1 MATKERVRIQVKKVA
16 GHINDY
22 LVNDLSFVVLLLVL
36 LFIVFILPILIEY
49 GHLDM
54 FIVNLVF
61 IFLFFTGIWSC
72 NNRSLVV
79 VTASLF
85 LAQVTLKLLRIGEI
99 QQDIYLLERIAGIL
113 NMGVFI
119 FLNIRLLFRD
129 QEVNLYRVIGA
140 INVYLLVAITGAF
153 GFEIIH
159 LTIGSSI
166 ENLSQS
172 LTSKDITGVEE
183 DFAGHL
189 YFSLVSLTTVGFGDY
204 TPVNILSK
212 MLAVFLSTIGILYPA
227 VVIARLVGAG
237 PRN

>member
-1 MATKERVRIQVKKVA
+1 MATKERVRVQVKKVA

-61 IFLFFTGIWSC
+61 IFLFFTVIWSC

-85 LAQVTLKLLRIGEI
+85 LAQVTLKFLRIGEI

-119 FLNIRLLFRD
+119 FLNVRLLFRN

-166 ENLSQS
+166 ENLNQT
-172 LTSKDITGVEE
+172 LTSKAITGVEE

-204 TPVNILSK
+204 TPVNMLSK

>member
-1 MATKERVRIQVKKVA
+1 MATKERVRVQVKKVA

-22 LVNDLSFVVLLLVL
+22 LVNDLSFMVLLLVL

-85 LAQVTLKLLRIGEI
+85 LAQVTLKFLRIGEI

-119 FLNIRLLFRD
+119 FLNVRLLFRN

-166 ENLSQS
+166 ENLNQT
-172 LTSKDITGVEE
+172 LTSKAITGVEE

-204 TPVNILSK
+204 TPVNMLSK

>member
-1 MATKERVRIQVKKVA
+1 MATKERVRVQVKKVA
-16 GHINDY
+16 GHINEY

-85 LAQVTLKLLRIGEI
+85 LAQVTLKFLRIGEI

-119 FLNIRLLFRD
+119 FLNVRLLFRN

-166 ENLSQS
+166 ENLNQT
-172 LTSKDITGVEE
+172 LTSKAITGVEE

-204 TPVNILSK
+204 TPVNMLSK

>member
-1 MATKERVRIQVKKVA
+1 MATKEHVRAQVKKVA
-16 GHINDY
+16 GHINAY

-36 LFIVFILPILIEY
+36 LFIVFILPVLIEY

-54 FIVNLVF
+54 FFVNLVF

-72 NNRSLVV
+72 NNRFLVV
-79 VTASLF
+79 LTSSLF
-85 LAQVTLKLLRIGEI
+85 IAQVTLKLLRIGEI
-99 QQDIYLLERIAGIL
+99 QQDIYVLERIVGIL

-119 FLNIRLLFRD
+119 FLNVRLLFRD

-140 INVYLLVAITGAF
+140 VNVYLLMAIMGAF

-166 ENLSQS
+166 ENLNLSI
-172 LTSKDITGVEE
+172 TSKAITGVEE
-183 DFAGHL
+183 DFASHL

-204 TPVNILSK
+204 TPVNMLSK
-212 MLAVFLSTIGILYPA
+212 MLAVFLSTIGILYPT

-237 PRN
+237 FRN

>member
-1 MATKERVRIQVKKVA
+1 MTFIRIVSA
-16 GHINDY
+16 
-22 LVNDLSFVVLLLVL
+22 LVFVVLLLVL

-85 LAQVTLKLLRIGEI
+85 LAQVTLKFLRIGEI

-119 FLNIRLLFRD
+119 FLNVRLLFRN

-166 ENLSQS
+166 ENLNQT
-172 LTSKDITGVEE
+172 LTSKAITGVEE

-204 TPVNILSK
+204 TPVNMLSK

>member
-1 MATKERVRIQVKKVA
+1 MATKERVHAQVKKVA

-22 LVNDLSFVVLLLVL
+22 FINDLSFGLLLVVL
-36 LFIVFILPILIEY
+36 LFIVFILPVLMEY

-79 VTASLF
+79 LTASLF
-85 LAQVTLKLLRIGEI
+85 LTQVTLKLLRIGEI
-99 QQDIYLLERIAGIL
+99 QQDIYLLERIVGIL

-119 FLNIRLLFRD
+119 FLNVRLLFRD

-159 LTIGSSI
+159 LTMGSSI
-166 ENLSQS
+166 ENLNQS
-172 LTSKDITGVEE
+172 LSSKAITGVEE

-237 PRN
+237 SRN

>member
-1 MATKERVRIQVKKVA
+1 MATQERVRNQVKKVA
-16 GHINDY
+16 GQINDY
-22 LVNDLSFVVLLLVL
+22 LIHDLSFVVLLLVL
-36 LFIVFILPILIEY
+36 LFIVFILPVLIDY

-54 FIVNLVF
+54 LFVNLVF

-72 NNRSLVV
+72 NNRLLVV
-79 VTASLF
+79 LTSSLF
-85 LAQVTLKLLRIGEI
+85 VAQVTLKLLRIVEI
-99 QQDIYLLERIAGIL
+99 QEDMYLLERIVGLL

-119 FLNIRLLFRD
+119 FLNVRLLFRN

-140 INVYLLVAITGAF
+140 INVYLLVAIMGAF

-159 LTIGSSI
+159 LTVGSSI
-166 ENLSQS
+166 ENLNQS
-172 LTSKDITGVEE
+172 LTSKPITGVEE

-212 MLAVFLSTIGILYPA
+212 MLAVLLSTLGILYPT

-237 PRN
+237 SRN

>member
-1 MATKERVRIQVKKVA
+1 MATKERVRVQVKKVA

-85 LAQVTLKLLRIGEI
+85 LAQVTLKFLRIGEI

-119 FLNIRLLFRD
+119 FLNVRLLFRN

-166 ENLSQS
+166 ENLT
-172 LTSKDITGVEE
+172 LTSKAITGVEE

-204 TPVNILSK
+204 TPVNMLSK